1 MGSRARKVK
10 HTEIFP
16 VIKSIS
22 EKVKSF
28 PETPGVYRFFGN
40 KKILYIGKAKNL
52 RKRVQSYFRSSV
64 KEYKT
69 NKLVERIE
77 DIDFL
82 TTNNE
87 TEALLLEQNLIKSNQ
102 PQFNILLRD
111 DKSFP
116 YIKID
121 EKHDFPSIT
130 FKRTTKAEKN
140 LFGPFISAKGTR
152 TAITEL
158 QKILKLRTCNDVF
171 FANRSR
177 PCLQYQIKKCSA
189 PCVGFIS
196 KTDYKKDIET
206 SKSILKGNFKQIL
219 AHLDDEMRHLSDKEE
234 FEKAAEVK
242 NKIRILKRVEESQI
256 IFSGGEQTKVV
267 AMAAFGIDVC
277 FVVID
282 IERNSF
288 TNIRRFSF
296 KNKIAKSDSA
306 LMEEFISRLVL
317 ANPQIKE
324 IVCSDESFHSPFFPN
339 INFTFPTS
347 GKKKNWIEMANRNA
361 RNLLSLRLQRS
372 DKYSHSVDY
381 LQKNFGINK
390 ESLSIV
396 GFDVSGG
403 VGDIQT
409 VSCVYFNYDGPV
421 KSKYRFYHVPLK
433 DSKSDLSAL
442 LFGIRKY
449 LQNNFDISLVLIDG
463 GLNHLKFIEGALK
476 KKKYK
481 FASIGKGEKRK
492 YGIENLFYGENKV
505 EFRKDDSMSK
515 IFLDVRDEAHRFA
528 IKNFRST
535 KRKNLTQHFLQDIPG
550 IGPKTI
556 SKIYKEYQ
564 SLEELSKQSNS
575 SASKK
580 LNLNV
585 AKVKKI
591 QDCLKEM
598 YN

>member
-22 EKVKSF
+22 EKAKSF

-234 FEKAAEVK
+234 FEKAGEVK

-564 SLEELSKQSNS
+564 SLEELSKESNR

>member
-1 MGSRARKVK
+1 M
-10 HTEIFP
+10 
-16 VIKSIS
+16 IKNIS

-196 KTDYKKDIET
+196 KADYKKDIET

-234 FEKAAEVK
+234 FEKAGEVK

-449 LQNNFDISLVLIDG
+449 LQNNFDISLFLIDG

-564 SLEELSKQSNS
+564 SLEELSKESNR

>member
-16 VIKSIS
+16 VIKNIS

-121 EKHDFPSIT
+121 ENHDFPSIT

-196 KTDYKKDIET
+196 KADYKKDIET

-234 FEKAAEVK
+234 FEKAGEVK

-409 VSCVYFNYDGPV
+409 VSCVYFNNDGPV

-564 SLEELSKQSNS
+564 SLEELSKESNR

>member
-1 MGSRARKVK
+1 
-10 HTEIFP
+10 
-16 VIKSIS
+16 
-22 EKVKSF
+22 
-28 PETPGVYRFFGN
+28 
-40 KKILYIGKAKNL
+40 
-52 RKRVQSYFRSSV
+52 
-64 KEYKT
+64 
-69 NKLVERIE
+69 
-77 DIDFL
+77 
-82 TTNNE
+82 
-87 TEALLLEQNLIKSNQ
+87 
-102 PQFNILLRD
+102 
-111 DKSFP
+111 
-116 YIKID
+116 
-121 EKHDFPSIT
+121 
-130 FKRTTKAEKN
+130 
-140 LFGPFISAKGTR
+140 
-152 TAITEL
+152 
-158 QKILKLRTCNDVF
+158 
-171 FANRSR
+171 
-177 PCLQYQIKKCSA
+177 
-189 PCVGFIS
+189 FIS
-196 KTDYKKDIET
+196 KADYKKDIET

-234 FEKAAEVK
+234 FEKAGEVK

-324 IVCSDESFHSPFFPN
+324 IVCSDDGFHSPFFPN

-476 KKKYK
+476 KKECK

-580 LNLNV
+580 LNLNG
-585 AKVKKI
+585 AMVKKI

>member
-196 KTDYKKDIET
+196 KADYKKDIET

-234 FEKAAEVK
+234 FEKAGEVK

-564 SLEELSKQSNS
+564 SLEELSKESNR

>member
-1 MGSRARKVK
+1 M
-10 HTEIFP
+10 
-16 VIKSIS
+16 
-22 EKVKSF
+22 
-28 PETPGVYRFFGN
+28 
-40 KKILYIGKAKNL
+40 
-52 RKRVQSYFRSSV
+52 
-64 KEYKT
+64 
-69 NKLVERIE
+69 
-77 DIDFL
+77 
-82 TTNNE
+82 
-87 TEALLLEQNLIKSNQ
+87 
-102 PQFNILLRD
+102 LRD

-564 SLEELSKQSNS
+564 SLEELSKESNR

>member
-1 MGSRARKVK
+1 M
-10 HTEIFP
+10 
-16 VIKSIS
+16 IKSIS

-564 SLEELSKQSNS
+564 SLEELSKESNR

>member
-16 VIKSIS
+16 VIKNIS

-52 RKRVQSYFRSSV
+52 RKRVQSYFRSSL

-69 NKLVERIE
+69 NKLVEKIE

-130 FKRTTKAEKN
+130 FKRTTKVEKN

-219 AHLDDEMRHLSDKEE
+219 GHLDDEMRHLSDKEE
-234 FEKAAEVK
+234 FEKAGEVK

-381 LQKNFGINK
+381 LQKNFDINK

-421 KSKYRFYHVPLK
+421 KSKYRFYHVPLR

-476 KKKYK
+476 KKEYK

-580 LNLNV
+580 LNLNG

>member
-234 FEKAAEVK
+234 FEKAGEVK

-296 KNKIAKSDSA
+296 KNKIAK
-306 LMEEFISRLVL
+306 
-317 ANPQIKE
+317 
-324 IVCSDESFHSPFFPN
+324 
-339 INFTFPTS
+339 
-347 GKKKNWIEMANRNA
+347 
-361 RNLLSLRLQRS
+361 
-372 DKYSHSVDY
+372 
-381 LQKNFGINK
+381 
-390 ESLSIV
+390 
-396 GFDVSGG
+396 
-403 VGDIQT
+403 
-409 VSCVYFNYDGPV
+409 
-421 KSKYRFYHVPLK
+421 
-433 DSKSDLSAL
+433 
-442 LFGIRKY
+442 
-449 LQNNFDISLVLIDG
+449 
-463 GLNHLKFIEGALK
+463 
-476 KKKYK
+476 
-481 FASIGKGEKRK
+481 
-492 YGIENLFYGENKV
+492 
-505 EFRKDDSMSK
+505 
-515 IFLDVRDEAHRFA
+515 
-528 IKNFRST
+528 
-535 KRKNLTQHFLQDIPG
+535 
-550 IGPKTI
+550 
-556 SKIYKEYQ
+556 
-564 SLEELSKQSNS
+564 
-575 SASKK
+575 
-580 LNLNV
+580 
-585 AKVKKI
+585 
-591 QDCLKEM
+591 
-598 YN
+598 

>member
-22 EKVKSF
+22 EKAKSF

-234 FEKAAEVK
+234 FEKAGEVK

-324 IVCSDESFHSPFFPN
+324 IVCSDESFDSPFFPN
-339 INFTFPTS
+339 INFTFPAS

-449 LQNNFDISLVLIDG
+449 LQNNFDISLFLIDG

-535 KRKNLTQHFLQDIPG
+535 KRKNLTKHFLQDIPG

-564 SLEELSKQSNS
+564 SLEELSKESNR

>member
-1 MGSRARKVK
+1 M
-10 HTEIFP
+10 
-16 VIKSIS
+16 IKSIS
-22 EKVKSF
+22 EKAKSF

-234 FEKAAEVK
+234 FEKAGEVK

-564 SLEELSKQSNS
+564 SLEELSKESNR

>member
-16 VIKSIS
+16 VIKNIS

-234 FEKAAEVK
+234 FEKAGEVK

-580 LNLNV
+580 LNLKG
-585 AKVKKI
+585 AMVKKI

>member
-22 EKVKSF
+22 EKAKSF

-234 FEKAAEVK
+234 FEKAGEVK

-372 DKYSHSVDY
+372 DKYSHSIDY
-381 LQKNFGINK
+381 LQKNFGIDK

-564 SLEELSKQSNS
+564 SLEELSKESNR

>member
-22 EKVKSF
+22 EKAKSF

-564 SLEELSKQSNS
+564 SLEELSKESNR

>member
-1 MGSRARKVK
+1 MGGRARKDK

-234 FEKAAEVK
+234 FEKAGEVK

-564 SLEELSKQSNS
+564 SLEELSKESNR

>member
-234 FEKAAEVK
+234 FEKAGEVK

-564 SLEELSKQSNS
+564 SLEELSKESNR

>member
-16 VIKSIS
+16 VIKSIL
-22 EKVKSF
+22 EKAKSF

-234 FEKAAEVK
+234 FEKAGEVK

-339 INFTFPTS
+339 INFTFPAS
-347 GKKKNWIEMANRNA
+347 GKKQNWLEMANRNA

-535 KRKNLTQHFLQDIPG
+535 KRKNLTKHFLQDIPG

-564 SLEELSKQSNS
+564 SLEELSKESNR

>member
-16 VIKSIS
+16 VIKNIS

-121 EKHDFPSIT
+121 ENHDFPSIT

-196 KTDYKKDIET
+196 KADYKKDIET

-234 FEKAAEVK
+234 FEKAGEVK